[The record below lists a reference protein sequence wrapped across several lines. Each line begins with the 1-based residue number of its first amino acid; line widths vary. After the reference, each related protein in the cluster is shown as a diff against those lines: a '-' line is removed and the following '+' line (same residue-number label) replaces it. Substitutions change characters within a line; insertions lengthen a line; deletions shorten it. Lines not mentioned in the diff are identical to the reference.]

1 VWDAVRIILRIDIYL
16 ANARL
21 RPGMVRC
28 GVPDVINEFYAAELL
43 DIHATP
49 VRR

>member
-1 VWDAVRIILRIDIYL
+1 MWNAVRIILGVHIYL
-16 ANARL
+16 ADARL

-28 GVPDVINEFYAAELL
+28 GVPDVIHEFYAAELL
-43 DIHATP
+43 DVHATP